1 MVSGKQNT
9 VSIGELTIGSQAS
22 TSYFDAKGLLLIA
35 KGVVITDVLVE
46 KLRRHGVETL
56 HIEVDPAADLRGAT
70 DRPGR
75 VSESSSFRPA
85 TQKPRRVGSVK
96 FPPPG
101 QRPDQKAPKQQ
112 APKQQAP
119 SQREPDRQGNAEK
132 TSDGNRP
139 EDPPS
144 RSPRLDLQP
153 ALRGYSP
160 QKIAR
165 IGRLHRRSLEAVD
178 RIAEGLTAGRSPR
191 IQETGPIL
199 DGYLK
204 ELAEDPDPV
213 VATALLYD
221 ANLDLAKRC
230 LQFSTLSLAVGMQME
245 LASPSLRELGR
256 AALIHDWGLF
266 ELPVDRRFP
275 HQKMT
280 EAMRL
285 DYQRHPIVAE
295 SMMQSIPGSTFTLAM
310 LVSQVHELM
319 NGTGFPRRIGAA
331 AIHPLARVLSA
342 IDTYLTLTSPPEG
355 HPRIVPCDAVAYLL
369 NGVKLGQYAPTA
381 VSALLETVTLYPIGS
396 LVELSDATRARVL
409 RGNGRDYGYPVVERL
424 DDPGILVD
432 LKKQSLYVTRPVLI
446 PDYHEVRLPHSY
458 TDLSSLQRD

>member
-1 MVSGKQNT
+1 MVHENRNT
-9 VSIGELTIGSQAS
+9 VSIGELRIGSQAS
-22 TSYFDAKGLLLIA
+22 TSYYDAKGLLLIA
-35 KGVVITDVLVE
+35 KGVVITEMLVE

-56 HIEVDPAADLRGAT
+56 HIEVDSAAVTRGPT
-70 DRPGR
+70 DRRDR
-75 VSESSSFRPA
+75 VSESPTSRPA
-85 TQKPRRVGSVK
+85 AQKPRGSGTAK
-96 FPPPG
+96 FPPAG
-101 QRPDQKAPKQQ
+101 RRSDRQT
-112 APKQQAP
+112 
-119 SQREPDRQGNAEK
+119 PDRQTPDRQTPDRPDEASS
-132 TSDGNRP
+132 TADGDRH
-139 EDPPS
+139 DGPPP
-144 RSPRLDLQP
+144 RSPRFDSQP
-153 ALRGYSP
+153 ALRGYPS

-165 IGRLHRRSLEAVD
+165 IGRLHRHSLETVD
-178 RIAEGLTAGRSPR
+178 RIAEGLTEGRSPR
-191 IQETGPIL
+191 IQETDPIL

-245 LASPSLRELGR
+245 LTSASLRELGL

-266 ELPVDRRFP
+266 ELPVDSRFP
-275 HQKMT
+275 HHKMT
-280 EAMRL
+280 EPMRL

-295 SMMQSIPGSTFTLAM
+295 SMMQSVPGSTFTLAM

-319 NGTGFPRRIGAA
+319 NGTGFPRRLDGA

-342 IDTYLTLTSPPEG
+342 IDTYLTLTSPPKG

-396 LVELSDATRARVL
+396 LIELSDATQARVL
-409 RGNGRDYGYPVVERL
+409 RGNGRDYGYPIVERL

-432 LKKQSLYVTRPVLI
+432 LKGHSLYVTRPVLI
-446 PDYHEVRLPHSY
+446 PDYHEVRLPPSY